1 MQPSPREEIELFPN
15 RILGAKTAEK
25 LLNKIFEIEGV
36 EGVLIQGPR
45 VKSDLREKI
54 VVKGEERELS
64 VAVSRLILRSKD
76 VDRVLEKLKEVC
88 ENLLPFGYSIRI
100 GKFTKDYPTLHDYKL
115 AYIMQ
120 MRESEGDEE

>member
-1 MQPSPREEIELFPN
+1 MQPSPREEIEIFPN

-25 LLNKIFEIEGV
+25 LLSRIYEIEGV

-45 VKSDLREKI
+45 VKSDAKEKI
-54 VVKGEERELS
+54 VVKGEELELS

-76 VDRVLEKLKEVC
+76 ADKVSEKLKEVC
-88 ENLLPFGYSIRI
+88 DSLLPFGYSLRI

-120 MRESEGDEE
+120 MRENEGDEE